1 MPPNPPTPER
11 RWVIGLAA
19 ALPLAAA
26 AADTPSFSASALPP
40 VRPAPARAQA
50 PSRNAGL
57 PLYLSVQ
64 LNQRDMGLQAALW
77 RADALWMQRATLIG
91 LGIKPE
97 RLPPQGAA
105 GDDGWIALDAMP
117 GLSVQYRAA
126 TQDATLQL
134 PFDWLTWP
142 RTDITSADTSSPA
155 ASSSTG
161 LLLNYDL
168 YSAQSSGRQGGVGAL
183 TELRAFRSN
192 AVLSNTLMSQYSW
205 GGDDSAGQ
213 QQPHN
218 VRLDTTWSRSD
229 PDSMLSLRVGDT
241 LTGAL
246 PWTRSTR
253 IGGIQLARNFRLQ
266 PYRVTTPVPALM
278 GTSALPS
285 DIQLFVNG
293 VQQYRGAIP
302 AGPFAVNT
310 PTGIIGAGNAQL
322 VLTDAFGRATTLQY
336 SFYGTDAL
344 LAKGLSDWSAE
355 LGWVRKN
362 YGWQSWSYGS
372 TPVASGTWRYGLS
385 DSLTLQSHGE
395 VTSRLVNAGAGA
407 AWQIG
412 PAGVLSAAA
421 AGSSYAGAS
430 GHQVQVDHSWNYAP
444 FYTSIQ
450 ATRASGN
457 YRDAASLYDTTH
469 RKSSARA
476 LVGYS
481 SAALGN
487 ISVGTWYLNTAAY
500 ANSPYASG
508 SGAGSNPLSPDLQPA
523 YANGVQRYVTL
534 NWSRP
539 IGRMGF
545 ASLAINHNVQDHRA
559 SSVQLGFTWLLD
571 GNINTGV
578 SFDRQNQ
585 HQTATAFASKATPSD
600 TGWGWST
607 SARAGVNG
615 GAQARVEYQDEH
627 YRANG
632 SVANYGGI
640 TTATLGANGSIAWLG
655 GHAFASRRIDDS
667 FAVVSTSGVPNV
679 PVKRENN
686 VVGRTDGQ
694 GLLLVPQ
701 LQAYQRN
708 QLAIDTLGLPA
719 QMRIGQTQK
728 IVTPTDRAGTL
739 VAFDIQTLRSAT
751 VLLTD
756 GHGAVLPVGSV
767 VTITPAS
774 SGAQTQ
780 PSVASA
786 LVGIDGAAY
795 VENLPAQA
803 LLHAVLPDGRQC
815 QARLDAPE
823 IAPNDIPVLGPL
835 ACTMRTSP

>member
-1 MPPNPPTPER
+1 MT
-11 RWVIGLAA
+11 GLAA
-19 ALPLAAA
+19 ALPLVAA
-26 AADTPSFSASALPP
+26 AADAPSFSASALPP
-40 VRPAPARAQA
+40 VKPAPARGQ
-50 PSRNAGL
+50 PSARSAGI

-77 RADALWMQRATLIG
+77 RADALWMQRATLTG
-91 LGIKPE
+91 LGIRPE
-97 RLPPQGAA
+97 RLPPPGTA
-105 GDDGWIALDAMP
+105 DDGWVALEAMP

-142 RTDITSADTSSPA
+142 RTDITSVDTSSPA

-161 LLLNYDL
+161 LLFNYDL
-168 YSAQSSGRQGGVGAL
+168 YGAQSSSRQGGVGAL
-183 TELRAFRSN
+183 TELRAFGAN
-192 AVLSNTLMSQYSW
+192 AVLNSTLMSQYGW

-213 QQPHN
+213 QQPRN

-229 PDSMLSLRVGDT
+229 PERMLSLRVGDT

-246 PWTRSTR
+246 PWTRATR
-253 IGGIQLARNFRLQ
+253 IGGIQIARNFRLQ

-355 LGWVRKN
+355 LGWVRRD
-362 YGWQSWSYGS
+362 YGWRSWSYGS
-372 TPVASGTWRYGLS
+372 TPVASGTWRSGLS
-385 DSLTLQSHGE
+385 DTFTLQSHGE
-395 VTSRLVNAGAGA
+395 ATSHLANAGVGA

-421 AGSSYAGAS
+421 AGSRYAGTT
-430 GHQVQVDHSWNYAP
+430 GHQLQLEHSWNRAP

-450 ATRASGN
+450 ATRASGD

-481 SAALGN
+481 SSALGN
-487 ISVGTWYLNTAAY
+487 FSVGTWYLNTAAY
-500 ANSPYASG
+500 DHSPYAGG
-508 SGAGSNPLSPDLQPA
+508 SDASTNPLSPVLQPA
-523 YANGVQRYVTL
+523 YTTGAQRYVTL
-534 NWSRP
+534 NWSKP

-545 ASLAINHNVQDHRA
+545 ASLAVNHNVQDHRA

-571 GNINTGV
+571 GNVNTGV

-585 HQTATAFASKATPSD
+585 HQMATAFASQATPSD
-600 TGWGWST
+600 TGWGWSAST
-607 SARAGVNG
+607 RAGAGG
-615 GAQARVEYQDEH
+615 GAQARVEYQGEH

-632 SVANYGGI
+632 SVASYAGVS
-640 TTATLGANGSIAWLG
+640 TAALGASGSVAWLG

-667 FAVVSTSGVPNV
+667 FAVVSTSGVAHV

-686 VVGRTDGQ
+686 VIGHTDGQ

-719 QMRIGQTQK
+719 QMRIAQTQK
-728 IVTPTDRAGTL
+728 IVTPTDRAGML
-739 VAFDIQTLRSAT
+739 VAFDIQMLRSAT

-756 GHGAVLPVGSV
+756 GQGTVLPVGSV
-767 VTITPAS
+767 VTVTPAGGS
-774 SGAQTQ
+774 ASGQ
-780 PSVASA
+780 PSVTSA

-795 VENLPAQA
+795 VENLPTRA
-803 LLHAVLPDGRQC
+803 LLQAVLPDGRQC

-823 IAPNDIPVLGPL
+823 IAPTDIPVLGPL
-835 ACTMRTSP
+835 ACTARTSP